1 MEDWGYD
8 EEEAKNI
15 CETIDILYSK
25 HKEVDEMQTYIN
37 SHSMDQSAIKHIAG
51 CFSTP
56 LKALYQCVDIFIST
70 CMKLTTN

>member
-1 MEDWGYD
+1 
-8 EEEAKNI
+8 
-15 CETIDILYSK
+15 
-25 HKEVDEMQTYIN
+25 MQTYIN

-70 CMKLTTN
+70 CMKLTTNIRPMSILKHIWSMLHIDIFIC